1 MKIVPVVNKI
11 RLKDEDGH
19 ADLLY
24 WLSKTPQERLA
35 AVTQLRKGL
44 IQNGQRLDKTVVLKR
59 NMHQ

>member
-1 MKIVPVVNKI
+1 MKIVPVVNKV
-11 RLKDEDGH
+11 RLKDDDGY
-19 ADLLY
+19 AEMLY

-44 IQNGQRLDKTVVLKR
+44 LARGQRLDKTVVLKR